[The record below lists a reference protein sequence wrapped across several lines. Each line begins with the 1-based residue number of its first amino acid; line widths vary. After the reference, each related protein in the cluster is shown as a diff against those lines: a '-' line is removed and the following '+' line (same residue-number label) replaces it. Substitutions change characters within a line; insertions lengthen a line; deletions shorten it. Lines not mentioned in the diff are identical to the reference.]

1 MMHTWQK
8 NMTKKI
14 ELLSFRNVIDKANK
28 LLDSN
33 PILHRERDGE
43 CKISVPNPTNI
54 GYDELWE
61 IWGYD
66 RFVRIKFRDPDQ
78 LIEYQIDLL
87 PWNMSVNYNI
97 WNDNKNSPSSMIRKI
112 HIKFTDT
119 EEEYFQRMTQQDN
132 SFFTMEELRDAKLLM
147 KRVYEYFNITP
158 VPQEK

>member
-1 MMHTWQK
+1 MMRTWQK

-14 ELLSFRNVIDKANK
+14 ELLSFRNVLDKAND
-28 LLDSN
+28 LLDTN
-33 PILHRERDGE
+33 PVYLEEQDNT
-43 CKISVPNPTNI
+43 CKISIPNPTNI

-61 IWGYD
+61 VWAYE

-78 LIEYQIDLL
+78 LIEYQVDLL

-97 WNDNKNSPSSMIRKI
+97 WNDNKNYPSSMVRKT

-119 EEEYFQRMTQQDN
+119 QEEYFERMTQQDN
-132 SFFTMEELRDAKLLM
+132 SYFTMQELRDAKLLM
-147 KRVYEYFNITP
+147 KRIYKYFDITP

>member
-1 MMHTWQK
+1 MA
-8 NMTKKI
+8 KKI
-14 ELLSFRNVIDKANK
+14 ELLSFRNIIDKANE
-28 LLDSN
+28 LIDSN
-33 PILHRERDGE
+33 PILHQERDDE
-43 CKISVPNPTNI
+43 CKITVPNPTNI

-61 IWGYD
+61 IWGYE

-97 WNDNKNSPSSMIRKI
+97 WNDNKNSPSSMVRKI

-158 VPQEK
+158 VPQEQ